1 MNYRFLSFGFF
12 FVLCMSCCGQNK
24 TLEEEIEHIMKKYQ
38 AIGVT
43 TVVVKD
49 NKICYTHTF
58 GYNPDYN
65 DTSLRKSI
73 PDNGVYVIASI
84 SKTFIS
90 TAIMQL
96 VEKKKLSLDDDVNKY
111 MTFNVRNPKYP
122 DIPITIRML
131 LCHRSS
137 INNKQWALTL
147 NQINPKTGKKWK
159 ECYND
164 YAPGEKYE
172 YCNLTYSI
180 LGAVIENVSGE
191 RLDDYIENH
200 ITKPLGLYS
209 SYNLTRIDSSRL
221 VRGYYY
227 NQEKKEYRTRNTY
240 QYHVYNYK
248 FCGDNLK
255 DYKIGETVAVL
266 APTGGVKITAVDL
279 AKYMMMH
286 MNNGKYRGKRIISKK
301 SEMEMRKTQ
310 MGNYNYGL
318 AFSRYAGRTD
328 EGDLEGMVGCGWGI
342 HSSMLFNSAKKYGF
356 VVICNGCTSKAKDGQ
371 NMNTEIIQK
380 LYKYL
385 VK

>member
-1 MNYRFLSFGFF
+1 MNDRLLSLFIFLI
-12 FVLCMSCCGQNK
+12 LCMSCCGQNK

-43 TVVVKD
+43 AVVVKD

-65 DTSLRKSI
+65 DTTLRKPI
-73 PDNGVYVIASI
+73 PEDGVYVIASI

-96 VEKKKLSLDDDVNKY
+96 IEKKKLSLDDDVNKY
-111 MTFNVRNPKYP
+111 MNFNVRNPKYP

-147 NQINPKTGKKWK
+147 NQINPQTGKKWK

-180 LGAVIENVSGE
+180 LGAVIENASGE

-200 ITKPLGLYS
+200 ITKPLGIYS

-221 VRGYYY
+221 VRAYYY
-227 NQEKKEYRTRNTY
+227 NQERKEFKTRNTY
-240 QYHVYNYK
+240 QYHIYNYK
-248 FCGDNLK
+248 LVENNLK
-255 DYKIGETVAVL
+255 NYKLGFTVAAL
-266 APTGGVKITAVDL
+266 APTGGIKITAKGL

-286 MNNGKYRGKRIISKK
+286 MNNGKYAGKRIIRKN
-301 SEMEMRKTQ
+301 SEKEMRTPQ
-310 MGNYNYGL
+310 MGNPKYGL
-318 AFSRYAGRTD
+318 AFSRYLGRTD
-328 EGDLEGMVGCGWGI
+328 DGDLEGMVGCGWGV
-342 HSSMLFNSAKKYGF
+342 HSSMLFNAEKKYGF
-356 VVICNGCTSKAKDGQ
+356 VVICNGCTSNASDGQ
-371 NMNTEIIQK
+371 NMNTEIIQR

-385 VK
+385 LK

>member
-1 MNYRFLSFGFF
+1 MITKFLCNDRLLSLFGLFI
-12 FVLCMSCCGQNK
+12 LCMSCFGQNM
-24 TLEEEIEHIMKKYQ
+24 TLEKEIEHIMQKYQ

-43 TVVVKD
+43 AVVVKD

-65 DTSLRKSI
+65 DTTLRKPI
-73 PDNGVYVIASI
+73 PEDGVYVIASI

-96 VEKKKLSLDDDVNKY
+96 VEKKKLSLDDDVNQY

-180 LGAVIENVSGE
+180 LGSIIENVTGE
-191 RLDDYIENH
+191 RLDDYVENH

-209 SYNLTRIDSSRL
+209 SYNLTRIDSCRL

-227 NQEKKEYRTRNTY
+227 DQEKKEFSTRDMK

-248 FCGDNLK
+248 FCGHYLK
-255 DYKIGETVAVL
+255 DYKLGETVAVL
-266 APTGGVKITAVDL
+266 APTGGVKISAVDL
-279 AKYMMMH
+279 AKYMLMH
-286 MNNGKYRGKRIISKK
+286 MNNGKYG
-301 SEMEMRKTQ
+301 
-310 MGNYNYGL
+310 
-318 AFSRYAGRTD
+318 
-328 EGDLEGMVGCGWGI
+328 
-342 HSSMLFNSAKKYGF
+342 
-356 VVICNGCTSKAKDGQ
+356 
-371 NMNTEIIQK
+371 
-380 LYKYL
+380 